1 MSGFPGSP
9 RLLRGAL
16 VLIDNDS
23 GNVQRII
30 SLQYNPDSL
39 SRSLQIKGVSGES
52 GDHIEAMRLKG
63 PPVETIKLE
72 AEMDASDALGEADS
86 QTTQLGIHPQLALLE
101 SLIYPTSSHLMS
113 NYSQARSGTL
123 EITPMRGPLTLF
135 VFGPQRIVPVRIQ
148 ELSITEEAFDPK
160 LNPLRAKISLGLR
173 VLSVDDLGFDG
184 KGGGLFMAY
193 LQAKEQLAAMNPPG
207 SFNTLGVSGIA

>member
-101 SLIYPTSSHLMS
+101 SLIYPTSGHLLS

-148 ELSITEEAFDPK
+148 ELSITEEAFDQK